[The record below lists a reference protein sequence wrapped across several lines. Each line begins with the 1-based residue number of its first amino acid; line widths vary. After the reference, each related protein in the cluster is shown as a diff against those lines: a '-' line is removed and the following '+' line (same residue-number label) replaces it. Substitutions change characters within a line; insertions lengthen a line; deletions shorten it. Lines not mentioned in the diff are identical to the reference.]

1 MKALRLLTGSLLFV
15 FLAPVVFAAGEQL
28 VVGLPTE
35 FVLGEENRVTIE
47 VQDADGQPVE
57 ADSLAV
63 SYSPNDGVFDEVLY
77 NCNDSEGLDNC
88 MANNRGVPGIFEAV
102 FDLVDSPVTMT
113 IDYQGIGKQVVMK
126 AGKVEGAV
134 GTEETVG
141 AVEAEEGEVAAPTAP
156 APAPVSAPVVSP
168 AAVNVGPTPS
178 LWIVLLPL
186 FLMSAVVTYFVVKTT
201 K

>member
-1 MKALRLLTGSLLFV
+1 MKSFRLLSALLLLPF
-15 FLAPVVFAAGEQL
+15 FAPVVIAAGEQL

-47 VQDADGQPVE
+47 VQDADGGPVE
-57 ADSLAV
+57 ADSIAV
-63 SYSPNDGVFDEVLY
+63 SYSPNDGVFDEVVY
-77 NCNDSEGLDNC
+77 NCNDTEGLDNC
-88 MANNRGVPGIFEAV
+88 SANNRGVPGIFEAV

-113 IDYQGIGKQVVMK
+113 IDYQGVGKQVVMK
-126 AGKVEGAV
+126 AGPTQPAPAPVE
-134 GTEETVG
+134 EPE
-141 AVEAEEGEVAAPTAP
+141 AVEPEVVSAP
-156 APAPVSAPVVSP
+156 APAPIAAPVVSP

-178 LWIVLLPL
+178 LWIILLPL

>member
-1 MKALRLLTGSLLFV
+1 MTSFRLFTVALLVSFV
-15 FLAPVVFAAGEQL
+15 TPVVFAAGEQL

-47 VQDADGQPVE
+47 VQDADGEPVE
-57 ADSLAV
+57 ADSIDV
-63 SYSPNDGVFDEVLY
+63 SYSPNDGVFDEVVY
-77 NCNDSEGLDNC
+77 NCNDAEGLDNC
-88 MANNRGVPGIFEAV
+88 SANNRGVPGIFEAV

-113 IDYQGIGKQVVMK
+113 VDFQGVGKQVVMK
-126 AGKVEGAV
+126 AGPTSSAPASAAEP
-134 GTEETVG
+134 
-141 AVEAEEGEVAAPTAP
+141 AVEEPEEVVAAPAL
-156 APAPVSAPVVSP
+156 APVAAPVVSP

-178 LWIVLLPL
+178 LWIILLPL

>member
-1 MKALRLLTGSLLFV
+1 MKSFRLLSALLLLPF
-15 FLAPVVFAAGEQL
+15 FAPVVIAAGEQL

-47 VQDADGQPVE
+47 VQDADGGPVE
-57 ADSLAV
+57 ADSIAV
-63 SYSPNDGVFDEVLY
+63 SYSPNDGVFDEVVY
-77 NCNDSEGLDNC
+77 NCNDTEGLDNC
-88 MANNRGVPGIFEAV
+88 SANNRGVPGIFEAV

-113 IDYQGIGKQVVMK
+113 IDYQGVGKQVVMK
-126 AGKVEGAV
+126 AGPTQPVPAP
-134 GTEETVG
+134 
-141 AVEAEEGEVAAPTAP
+141 AEEPEAAEPEVVSAP
-156 APAPVSAPVVSP
+156 APTPIAAPVVSP

-178 LWIVLLPL
+178 LWIILLPL